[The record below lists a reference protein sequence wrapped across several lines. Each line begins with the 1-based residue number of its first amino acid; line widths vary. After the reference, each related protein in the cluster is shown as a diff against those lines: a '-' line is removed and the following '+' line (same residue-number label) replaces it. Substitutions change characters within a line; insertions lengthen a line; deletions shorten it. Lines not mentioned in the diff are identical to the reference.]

1 MHIPV
6 KTTSQ
11 VLLWQEPASESYYQ
25 KKVSSDTSVDLASN
39 TRILT
44 NAEDWWENQAKELT
58 MLHML
63 LQ

>member
-25 KKVSSDTSVDLASN
+25 KKVSSDTSVDLTSN